1 MVEKYGQVYRST
13 SEIRGPILVVEGVKG
28 VGYGELI
35 EVRLADGSEMIG
47 TVADALSD
55 KAVVQVFGSTEGL
68 NLDVSV
74 RFTGEVMKIPL
85 SDDLI
90 GRVFDGSFKPLDHLP
105 EPICK
110 ERREIF
116 GAVINPA
123 ARDPPS
129 EFIQTG
135 ISAID
140 GMNSLV
146 RGQKL
151 PLFSEAGLPH
161 NVVAAQL
168 ARQATIA
175 GKEEEFAVV
184 FCAMGIKREEYEFF
198 RREFEKT
205 GALEG
210 AVMILNLADDPII
223 ERIVA
228 PRIAL
233 TIAEYLAF
241 DADMHVL
248 SILTDMTN
256 YGEALR
262 SISAAREEIPTRK
275 GYPGYLYSDLA
286 TIYERAGRIKG
297 KKGSVTQ
304 VPILTMPGGDIA
316 HPIPDLSGYI
326 TEGQLILDRALHL
339 RGVYPP
345 INVLPSLSRLMK
357 DGIGPGRTRDDH
369 MSVSNQLY
377 MSYAEGAKTRGLVR
391 IIGEIGLS
399 ERERE
404 YLRFAEKFEK
414 NFIKQ
419 GIYENRSLERTL
431 GLAWDLLSALPGDE
445 LIRIR
450 KEHIEKYYIKS
461 ARAESSVVS
470 STSGM
475 NISGIVASNE
485 LQTISGD
492 LPPRRKKQEEL
503 SG

>member
-1 MVEKYGQVYRST
+1 MVEKHGLIFRST
-13 SEIRGPILVVEGVKG
+13 SEIKGPILVVEGVKG
-28 VGYGELI
+28 VGYNELV
-35 EVRLADGSEMIG
+35 EVRLPSGSEMIG
-47 TVADALSD
+47 TVLDAFSD
-55 KAVVQVFGSTEGL
+55 KAVVQVFGATAGIDL
-68 NLDVSV
+68 NASV

-85 SDDLI
+85 SEDLV
-90 GRVFDGSFKPLDHLP
+90 GRVFDGSFRPLDHLP

-116 GAVINPA
+116 GGVINPA
-123 ARDPPS
+123 ARAPPS

-151 PLFSEAGLPH
+151 PFFSEAGMPH

-168 ARQATIA
+168 ARQATIP

-198 RREFEKT
+198 RTEFEKS

-228 PRIAL
+228 PRIAQ

-297 KKGSVTQ
+297 RKGSVTQ

-326 TEGQLILDRALHL
+326 TEGQLILDKDLYL
-339 RGVYPP
+339 RGIYPP

-357 DGIGPGRTRDDH
+357 DGVGPGRTREDH

-377 MSYAEGAKTRGLVR
+377 MSYAEGSKTRGLVR
-391 IIGEIGLS
+391 IIGEVGLS

-414 NFIKQ
+414 NFINQ
-419 GIYENRSLERTL
+419 GNYENRPLERTL
-431 GLAWDLLSALPGDE
+431 SLAWELLSTLPSDE
-445 LIRIR
+445 LIRIK
-450 KEHIEKYYIKS
+450 KEDIEKYYLKS
-461 ARAESSVVS
+461 AQEESRMVT
-470 STSGM
+470 STS
-475 NISGIVASNE
+475 E
-485 LQTISGD
+485 LNTPETG
-492 LPPRRKKQEEL
+492 
-503 SG
+503 G